1 MAIVQISRITQ
12 RKGLLTD
19 LPQPLAG
26 AEFGWAVD
34 ERRLFIGNGTLVDG
48 APVVGNTEVLTEFSD
63 ILSFATQYTYKGEAG
78 GYTVQTGATAGTPVS
93 QSIQSRL
100 DSYAVITDFGA
111 TGDGITDV
119 TNDINR
125 ALFQIF
131 CRDVNTQVRRSLF
144 FPAGTY
150 IITDTLLIPP
160 FCRLYGEG
168 SDSTIIDFRVNAFS
182 ANPGTPTLNNI
193 AYAAD
198 ALVSYSGSYYRS
210 QAAVPIGQSI
220 LDLTYWAVETLPA
233 YIARTSDSLQ
243 QTGVSIA
250 DNGAL
255 LPGNVEISGIKFVT
269 NQLNDGLLI
278 EKAKHCF
285 FDAVSING
293 PGTTATLTTAGAST
307 SCVNF
312 ETDGASAPNQHISF
326 TNCDFGGMVWA
337 VNTDNDY
344 TSGVTFDKCNY
355 DTLYQAVYLGNSV
368 APAVGPVGFRFSNS
382 NFDNVYAEGISFV
395 NCSRNISAYNNFD
408 DVGNSFN
415 GILNPSTSI
424 IDLDA
429 SNNVSV
435 GDMFARTNQYSS
447 TYPRILLNNTN
458 SMAMS
463 MNVHDIEFKSAGVTT
478 YAPANSLDLGTYQR
492 ISGRQDTLTNNSTAN
507 LVVIDSD
514 AISSF
519 KFDYTIRRAT
529 ARRTGTITVTC
540 GTGGGSGFS
549 YSDDWVENSGTGI
562 TLAATDSGTQVTLSY
577 TATNTGTSGTI
588 KYSITTLG

>member
-34 ERRLFIGNGTLVDG
+34 ERRLFIGNGTLEDG

-78 GYTVQTGATAGTPVS
+78 GYTVQTGPTAGSPVS

-111 TGDGITDV
+111 TGDGVTDV

-125 ALFQIF
+125 ALFEIF

-150 IITDTLLIPP
+150 IISDTLLIPP
-160 FCRLYGEG
+160 FCRIYGEG
-168 SDSTIIDFRVNAFS
+168 SDSTIIYFQVEPYS

-193 AYAAD
+193 AYPID

-210 QAAVPIGQSI
+210 QAAVPLGQSI
-220 LDLTYWAVETLPA
+220 LDPTYWAVETLPA
-233 YIARTSDSLQ
+233 YIARTTDSLQ

-255 LPGNVEISGIKFVT
+255 MPGNVEVSGIKFVT
-269 NQLNDGLLI
+269 NMLNDGILI

-285 FDAVSING
+285 FDAVSVEG
-293 PGTTATLTTAGAST
+293 PGTTATLTTAGDSTACVSFAS
-307 SCVNF
+307 
-312 ETDGASAPNQHISF
+312 DGGSAPNQHISW
-326 TNCDFGGMVWA
+326 TNCDFGGMTWA

-344 TSGVTFDKCNY
+344 SSGVTFDRCNY

-395 NCSRNISAYNNFD
+395 NCSRNISAYNIFN
-408 DVGNSFN
+408 DVGNAFN
-415 GILNPSTSI
+415 GIINPASSI

-429 SNNVSV
+429 NNNVSV
-435 GDMFARTNQYSS
+435 GDMFARTNQYSN
-447 TYPRILLNNTN
+447 TYPRIAINNTN

-463 MNVHDIEFKSAGVTT
+463 MNVHDIEFKNSGTAIYTPG
-478 YAPANSLDLGTYQR
+478 NSLDLGTYQR
-492 ISGRQDTLTNNSTAN
+492 TAGRQDTLTNNSTAN

-519 KFDYTIRRAT
+519 KFDYTIRRDT
-529 ARRTGTITVTC
+529 ARRTGTMTVTC
-540 GTGGGSGFS
+540 GTSGGAGFS
-549 YSDDWVENSGTGI
+549 FSDDWVENSSSGI
-562 TLAATDSGTQVTLSY
+562 TLSASDSGTQVTIAY

>member
-63 ILSFATQYTYKGEAG
+63 VLSFATAYTYKGEAG
-78 GYTVQTGATAGTPVS
+78 GYTVQTGATAGTAVS

-100 DSYAVITDFGA
+100 DSYAIITDFGA
-111 TGDGITDV
+111 TGDGVTDV

-125 ALFQIF
+125 ALYEIF

-160 FCRLYGEG
+160 YCRLYGEG
-168 SDSTIIDFRVNAFS
+168 SDSTIIYFQVEPYS
-182 ANPGTPTLNNI
+182 ANAGTPTLNNV
-193 AYAAD
+193 AYPVD

-220 LDLTYWAVETLPA
+220 GDPTYWAAETLPD
-233 YIARTSDSLQ
+233 YIARTADSQQ

-269 NQLNDGLLI
+269 NMLNDGILI

-285 FDAVSING
+285 FDAVSVEG
-293 PGTTATLTTAGAST
+293 PGTTGSLTTIT
-307 SCVNF
+307 DNNICVSF
-312 ETDGASAPNQHISF
+312 ESDGASAPNQHISF
-326 TNCDFGGMVWA
+326 TNCDFGGMVWG

-344 TSGVTFDKCNY
+344 SSGVTFDKCNF
-355 DTLYQAVYLGNSV
+355 DTMYQAVYLGNSV
-368 APAVGPVGFRFSNS
+368 APAVGPVGFRISNS

-395 NCSRNISAYNNFD
+395 NCSRNISAYNNFN
-408 DVGNSFN
+408 DVGNNFN
-415 GILNPSTSI
+415 GSLNPATAV

-429 SNNVSV
+429 DNNVSV
-435 GDMFARTNQYSS
+435 GDMFARTNQYSG
-447 TYPRILLNNTN
+447 TYPRIAINDTN
-458 SMAMS
+458 SMSMS
-463 MNVHDIEFKSAGVTT
+463 MNVHDIEFNSLGAAT
-478 YAPANSLDLGTYQR
+478 YTPANSLDLGTYQR
-492 ISGRQDTLTNNSTAN
+492 IAGVVDTLTDAGGAN
-507 LVVIDSD
+507 LCIVESGE
-514 AISSF
+514 ISSF
-519 KFDYTIRRAT
+519 KFDYTIRRNT
-529 ARRTGTITVTC
+529 ARRTGTITVVC

-549 YSDDWVENSGTGI
+549 YSDDYVENSSTGI
-562 TLAATDSGTQVTLSY
+562 TLSASDTGTQVVVGY
-577 TATNTGTSGTI
+577 TASSTGANGTI